1 MAVKRVPNAAT
12 KLIAKWV
19 SQGLSIRPGCSLK
32 SLDEFETRSGFVLPT
47 DLREMLELTNGS
59 DQDDEGFQFWP
70 LELYESF
77 TQSRHAAGCPPVED
91 AQQYYLFCDYLDW
104 SWAYAIRLAKPGE
117 QGVSNR
123 VVPIGMNEMFTVAGS
138 FSVLV
143 NLVLVDSPRLY
154 PPE

>member
-1 MAVKRVPNAAT
+1 MKSVSGAAT

-19 SQGLSIRPGCSLK
+19 GQGLSIRPGCSPK
-32 SLDEFETRSGFVLPT
+32 SLDKFETRSGFVLPA
-47 DLREMLELTNGS
+47 DLRELLELTNGS

-77 TQSRHAAGCPPVED
+77 TQSRHAAGCPTVED
-91 AQQYYLFCDYLDW
+91 AQRYYVFCDYLDW

-123 VVPIGMNEMFTVAGS
+123 VVPIGMNQMFTVADS
-138 FSVLV
+138 FSEFAD
-143 NLVLVDSPRLY
+143 LVLVDSPRLY